1 MLSFIFNCPDTSML
15 VQHWLEEADDVQET
29 DYEGVICPACTRLHF
44 FNRKTGKLLGQGK
57 SKTASVG
64 SLTSGA

>member
-1 MLSFIFNCPDTSML
+1 ML